1 MAYKLNAT
9 KFSSL
14 QMWACALGHMEAAVV
29 LYKWDRRA
37 LAIPDSLG
45 RLPLAI
51 ARSRGH
57 TKLAEC
63 LESLQR
69 EEQQSGALNT
79 TPSMSFSPSTEASA
93 SEGWMN
99 VWGSE
104 TSSLG
109 LKGSNITSSA
119 SSSSSG
125 ENWKRSFYLDR
136 QPSTVFRVHVE
147 LRKPIKRRKTLH
159 EQTSGL

>member
-1 MAYKLNAT
+1 
-9 KFSSL
+9 
-14 QMWACALGHMEAAVV
+14 MWACALGHMEAAVV

-69 EEQQSGALNT
+69 EEQQSGAMTT
-79 TPSMSFSPSTEASA
+79 TPSMSFSPSAEASA
-93 SEGWMN
+93 AEGWMN

-104 TSSLG
+104 AASAG
-109 LKGSNITSSA
+109 LKESSVNSSA

-125 ENWKRSFYLDR
+125 EKRNLLFGL
-136 QPSTVFRVHVE
+136 
-147 LRKPIKRRKTLH
+147 KTK
-159 EQTSGL
+159 T

>member
-1 MAYKLNAT
+1 
-9 KFSSL
+9 
-14 QMWACALGHMEAAVV
+14 MWACALGHMEAAVV

-79 TPSMSFSPSTEASA
+79 TPSMPFSPSTETSA
-93 SEGWMN
+93 AEGWMN

-104 TSSLG
+104 TSSVG

-125 ENWKRSFYLDR
+125 ENWKLSFYLDF
-136 QPSTVFRVHVE
+136 QSSTVFHVLVE
-147 LRKPIKRRKTLH
+147 LRKTC
-159 EQTSGL
+159 